1 MFRSF
6 YIYFSNG
13 SILILIHVVNLT
25 MNLIPVSLRDKLRKI
40 EWLARCYRKY
50 FMKLPLD
57 GGYSEIQKIQNRQLE
72 SLKVE
77 DIAVTFSII
86 VPTYKPDLI
95 LFKEMIASVKKQTYD
110 HWQLVIVDDG
120 SFCDDLTQYLNEIK
134 VDRRISIIVRNTNG
148 HISKASNSGLV
159 EATEEY
165 IVLLDHDDLLHKDA
179 LKVMAYTISANPIA
193 MVLYSDEDKITQ
205 KGERV
210 TPHFKPKWNRDLL
223 YSMNYISHLGVYKR
237 SLIESI
243 GGFRTGFEGS
253 QDYDLLLRC
262 IAKIDDNQIIHV
274 PYVLYHWRALE
285 GSTALA
291 ESEKSYSESA
301 GLKALS
307 EHLFDNGATVQSGKL
322 ANTYKVNWPIQ
333 ENTPLVS
340 IIIPTKNAKNLVK
353 QCIESIYKNT
363 DYDNF
368 EILLVDNQSDDKSS
382 LDYFYQLK
390 QAGKIRLIS
399 YDLPFNYSAIN
410 NYAVTKACGS
420 LLVLMNN
427 DIEVLSQTW
436 LSDMVSHIRR
446 IDIGCVG
453 AKLYYPN
460 GKLQHGGV
468 ISGLGGVAGHSH
480 KHFPK
485 NHPGYFKR
493 LQVIQNLS
501 AVTGACLAV
510 RKEVFEEVGGL
521 NEENLAIAFN
531 DVDFCL
537 KVQQSGYRNVWSPYI
552 EMVHHESVSR
562 GHEDTPEKQARFAS
576 EVNYM
581 KQTWGEQLLNDPCY
595 SQWLTL
601 DREDFTLR

>member
-1 MFRSF
+1 
-6 YIYFSNG
+6 
-13 SILILIHVVNLT
+13 
-25 MNLIPVSLRDKLRKI
+25 MNLISYSLRERLRKI

-57 GGYSEIQKIQNRQLE
+57 GGYSEIQTIQNRQLK
-72 SLKVE
+72 LLNIDDVT
-77 DIAVTFSII
+77 VTFSII

-95 LFKEMIASVKKQTYD
+95 LFKEMVDSVKKQTYC

-120 SFCDDLTQYLNEIK
+120 SFSEELTKYLDEIK
-134 VDRRISIIVRNTNG
+134 LDKRICIIARKNNG
-148 HISKASNSGLV
+148 HISQASNSGLE

-165 IVLLDHDDLLHKDA
+165 IVLLDHDDLLHEDA
-179 LKVMAYTISANPIA
+179 LKAMAFFIHENPSA
-193 MVLYSDEDKITQ
+193 MLLYSDEDKITQ
-205 KGERV
+205 KGDRV

-223 YSMNYISHLGVYKR
+223 YSMNYISHLGVYNR

-243 GGFRTGFEGS
+243 GGFRVGFEGS

-262 IAKIDDNQIIHV
+262 VAKIDDNQIVHV

-307 EHLFDNGATVQSGKL
+307 EHLFDSGATVQIGKL
-322 ANTYKVNWPIQ
+322 ANTYKVNWPVKT
-333 ENTPLVS
+333 NMPLVS

-353 QCIESIYKNT
+353 QCINSIYKNT

-382 LDYFYQLK
+382 LDYFYQLS
-390 QAGKIRLIS
+390 QTGKIRLIS

-410 NYAVTKACGS
+410 NYAATKAHGS

-427 DIEVLSQTW
+427 DIEVLSATW
-436 LSDMVSHIRR
+436 LSDMVSHLSRT
-446 IDIGCVG
+446 DVGCVG

-521 NEENLAIAFN
+521 NEQHLAIAFN

-537 KVQQSGYRNVWSPYI
+537 KVQQAGYRNVWSPYI

-562 GHEDTPEKQARFAS
+562 GHEDTPEKQARFTS

-581 KQTWGEQLLNDPCY
+581 KQAWGDLLLNDPCY